1 MTDAT
6 TGQGADGARRG
17 EKTTGEGPAGRAY
30 GTGGQS
36 NLPQGDRSKG
46 PQGQESAPLVAG
58 HDTRDTTS
66 GAERTDTGDGSRS
79 PLVAGPA
86 GHDAAT
92 KGHDTGDGSH
102 SPLVAGPAGH
112 EAATKGHD
120 TAATA
125 KGEGAQSGRLL
136 PHDEC
141 DKLQLQLQH
150 AVAGF
155 VDGPRNAVEE
165 ADHVMEELASRVT
178 DALTNRRR
186 TLRTSWQDGEDKH
199 GNAGDTEQLRLALR
213 DYREL
218 ADRLLH
224 L

>member
-17 EKTTGEGPAGRAY
+17 EKTTGVGPAGRAY
-30 GTGGQS
+30 GTDG
-36 NLPQGDRSKG
+36 RSKG
-46 PQGQESAPLVAG
+46 PQDQESAPLVAG
-58 HDTRDTTS
+58 HGTRDTS
-66 GAERTDTGDGSRS
+66 GRDISGRDTAGTERTEKEGGS
-79 PLVAGPA
+79 G
-86 GHDAAT
+86 
-92 KGHDTGDGSH
+92 

-112 EAATKGHD
+112 EAASKGRE
-120 TAATA
+120 TATEAPRTA
-125 KGEGAQSGRLL
+125 GAAGTAGAEGSHRNRLL
-136 PHDEC
+136 PHDES

-155 VDGPRNAVEE
+155 VDEPRHAVEE
-165 ADHVMEELASRVT
+165 ADHVMEEVASRVT
-178 DALTNRRR
+178 DALTQRRR
-186 TLRTSWQDGEDKH
+186 TLRTSWQDGEDKQ
-199 GNAGDTEQLRLALR
+199 GNSGDTEQLRLALR

>member
-30 GTGGQS
+30 VTGGQS

-58 HDTRDTTS
+58 HDTRDTS
-66 GAERTDTGDGSRS
+66 GAERTEQPEKGDGSR
-79 PLVAGPA
+79 
-86 GHDAAT
+86 
-92 KGHDTGDGSH
+92 

-112 EAATKGHD
+112 EAATKGHE
-120 TAATA
+120 TAATT
-125 KGEGAQSGRLL
+125 KGEGSHPGRLL

-141 DKLQLQLQH
+141 DKLSLQLQH

-178 DALTNRRR
+178 DALTHRRR
-186 TLRTSWQDGEDKH
+186 TLRTSWQDGEGKH
-199 GNAGDTEQLRLALR
+199 ANAGDTEQLRLALR

>member
-30 GTGGQS
+30 VTGGQS

-92 KGHDTGDGSH
+92 KGHDT
-102 SPLVAGPAGH
+102 
-112 EAATKGHD
+112 AT
-120 TAATA
+120 TA
-125 KGEGAQSGRLL
+125 KGEGAQRGRLL

-155 VDGPRNAVEE
+155 VDEPRNAVEE

-178 DALTNRRR
+178 DALTHRRR

>member
-17 EKTTGEGPAGRAY
+17 EKTAGDGPAGRAY
-30 GTGGQS
+30 VTGGQS
-36 NLPQGDRSKG
+36 NAPQGDRSKG
-46 PQGQESAPLVAG
+46 SQGQESAPLVAG
-58 HDTRDTTS
+58 HDTRDTS
-66 GAERTDTGDGSRS
+66 AAERTDTGDGSRS

-86 GHDAAT
+86 GHEAAA
-92 KGHDTGDGSH
+92 KDHDTATRAAKGDGS
-102 SPLVAGPAGH
+102 PR
-112 EAATKGHD
+112 
-120 TAATA
+120 
-125 KGEGAQSGRLL
+125 GRLL

-141 DKLQLQLQH
+141 DKLSLRLQH

-165 ADHVMEELASRVT
+165 ADHVMEEVASRVT
-178 DALTNRRR
+178 DALTQRRR

-199 GNAGDTEQLRLALR
+199 ANAGDTEQLRLALR

>member
-17 EKTTGEGPAGRAY
+17 EKTAGEGPAGRAY
-30 GTGGQS
+30 ATGGQS
-36 NLPQGDRSKG
+36 TAPQGDRSKG
-46 PQGQESAPLVAG
+46 PEGQESAPLVAG
-58 HDTRDTTS
+58 HDTRDTS
-66 GAERTDTGDGSRS
+66 GAQRTERPEKGDGS
-79 PLVAGPA
+79 G
-86 GHDAAT
+86 
-92 KGHDTGDGSH
+92 

-112 EAATKGHD
+112 EAATKGHE
-120 TAATA
+120 TAAA
-125 KGEGAQSGRLL
+125 KGEGSQRGRLL

-141 DKLQLQLQH
+141 DKLSLRLQH

-155 VDGPRNAVEE
+155 IDGPRNAVEE
-165 ADHVMEELASRVT
+165 ADHVMEEVASRVS
-178 DALTNRRR
+178 DALTQRRR

-199 GNAGDTEQLRLALR
+199 ANAGDTEQLRLALR

>member
-17 EKTTGEGPAGRAY
+17 ENQGADGARRGEKMTGGPAGRAY
-30 GTGGQS
+30 GTDGR
-36 NLPQGDRSKG
+36 PKG
-46 PQGQESAPLVAG
+46 PQGEGNAPLVAG
-58 HDTRDTTS
+58 HDTRDTSGTERRDTS
-66 GAERTDTGDGSRS
+66 GTERTAKGDGS
-79 PLVAGPA
+79 
-86 GHDAAT
+86 
-92 KGHDTGDGSH
+92 GSGSA

-112 EAATKGHD
+112 EAAAKGQES
-120 TAATA
+120 AAKGQESAA
-125 KGEGAQSGRLL
+125 KGEGSHRSRLL

-141 DKLQLQLQH
+141 DKLSLRLQH

-155 VDGPRNAVEE
+155 VDEPRNAVEE
-165 ADHVMEELASRVT
+165 ADHVMEEVASRVT
-178 DALTNRRR
+178 DAMTQRRR

-199 GNAGDTEQLRLALR
+199 ADAGDTEQLRLALR

>member
-6 TGQGADGARRG
+6 TGQGAEGAGGARR
-17 EKTTGEGPAGRAY
+17 ENKETGPAGRAY
-30 GTGGQS
+30 AAGGQS
-36 NLPQGDRSKG
+36 GTPQSDRSTG
-46 PQGQESAPLVAG
+46 PRGEEHAPLVAG
-58 HDTRDTTS
+58 HEGD
-66 GAERTDTGDGSRS
+66 GASSAGQGERADKDKDKGDGSRS

-86 GHDAAT
+86 GH
-92 KGHDTGDGSH
+92 
-102 SPLVAGPAGH
+102 
-112 EAATKGHD
+112 EAA
-120 TAATA
+120 AQ
-125 KGEGAQSGRLL
+125 GEGARREGPHRGRLL

-141 DKLQLQLQH
+141 DKLSLRLQH

-165 ADHVMEELASRVT
+165 ADHVMEEVAARVT
-178 DALTNRRR
+178 DALTQRRR
-186 TLRTSWQDGEDKH
+186 TLRHSWQQDGEDKH
-199 GNAGDTEQLRLALR
+199 ANAGDTEQLRLALR

>member
-17 EKTTGEGPAGRAY
+17 EKTTGVGPAGRAY
-30 GTGGQS
+30 GTDGRPKS
-36 NLPQGDRSKG
+36 PQAE
-46 PQGQESAPLVAG
+46 ESAPLVAG
-58 HDTRDTTS
+58 HGTRDTS
-66 GAERTDTGDGSRS
+66 GAERAERAERTERTERTEKGDGS
-79 PLVAGPA
+79 G
-86 GHDAAT
+86 
-92 KGHDTGDGSH
+92 

-112 EAATKGHD
+112 EAASKTPK
-120 TAATA
+120 AAE
-125 KGEGAQSGRLL
+125 GEGSHRSRLL
-136 PHDEC
+136 PHDES
-141 DKLQLQLQH
+141 DKLSLQLQH

-155 VDGPRNAVEE
+155 VDEPRNAVEE
-165 ADHVMEELASRVT
+165 ADHVMEEVTSRIN
-178 DALTNRRR
+178 DALTQRRR
-186 TLRTSWQDGEDKH
+186 TLRTSWQDGADKQ

>member
-17 EKTTGEGPAGRAY
+17 EKTAGEGPAGRAY

-36 NLPQGDRSKG
+36 NLPEGDRAKG
-46 PQGQESAPLVAG
+46 PRGQESAPLVAG

-86 GHDAAT
+86 GHET
-92 KGHDTGDGSH
+92 
-102 SPLVAGPAGH
+102 
-112 EAATKGHD
+112 ATKGHD
-120 TAATA
+120 TATTA
-125 KGEGAQSGRLL
+125 KGESAQRGRLL

-178 DALTNRRR
+178 DALTHRRR

>member
-36 NLPQGDRSKG
+36 SLPQGDRSKG

-66 GAERTDTGDGSRS
+66 GAERTETGDGSRS

-86 GHDAAT
+86 GHDAA
-92 KGHDTGDGSH
+92 
-102 SPLVAGPAGH
+102 A
-112 EAATKGHD
+112 KGHD

>member
-17 EKTTGEGPAGRAY
+17 EKTAGEGPAGRAY
-30 GTGGQS
+30 VTGGQS
-36 NLPQGDRSKG
+36 NAPQGDRSKG
-46 PQGQESAPLVAG
+46 PEGQESAPLVAG
-58 HDTRDTTS
+58 HDTRDTS
-66 GAERTDTGDGSRS
+66 GAERTERPEKGDGSR
-79 PLVAGPA
+79 
-86 GHDAAT
+86 
-92 KGHDTGDGSH
+92 

-112 EAATKGHD
+112 EAATKG
-120 TAATA
+120 
-125 KGEGAQSGRLL
+125 EGSQRGRLL

-141 DKLQLQLQH
+141 DKLSLRLQH

-165 ADHVMEELASRVT
+165 ADHVMEEVASRVT
-178 DALTNRRR
+178 DALTQRRR

-199 GNAGDTEQLRLALR
+199 ANAGDTEQLRLALR

>member
-30 GTGGQS
+30 VTGGQS

-86 GHDAAT
+86 GHEAAT
-92 KGHDTGDGSH
+92 KGQDTA
-102 SPLVAGPAGH
+102 VT
-112 EAATKGHD
+112 TKGHD

-125 KGEGAQSGRLL
+125 KGEGSQRGRLL

-178 DALTNRRR
+178 DALTHRRR

>member
-17 EKTTGEGPAGRAY
+17 EKAAGEGPAGRAY
-30 GTGGQS
+30 VTGGQP
-36 NLPQGDRSKG
+36 NTPQADRSKG

-66 GAERTDTGDGSRS
+66 GAERTETGDGSR
-79 PLVAGPA
+79 
-86 GHDAAT
+86 
-92 KGHDTGDGSH
+92 

-120 TAATA
+120 TATTT
-125 KGEGAQSGRLL
+125 KGEGSHGARLL

-155 VDGPRNAVEE
+155 VDEPRNAVEE

-178 DALTNRRR
+178 DALTHRRR

>member
-30 GTGGQS
+30 VTGGQS

-79 PLVAGPA
+79 PLVAG
-86 GHDAAT
+86 HDAAT
-92 KGHDTGDGSH
+92 KGHDT
-102 SPLVAGPAGH
+102 
-112 EAATKGHD
+112 AT
-120 TAATA
+120 TT
-125 KGEGAQSGRLL
+125 KGEGAQRGRLL
-136 PHDEC
+136 PHEEC

-155 VDGPRNAVEE
+155 VDEPRNAVEE

-178 DALTNRRR
+178 DALTHRRR

>member
-86 GHDAAT
+86 GH
-92 KGHDTGDGSH
+92 
-102 SPLVAGPAGH
+102 

-125 KGEGAQSGRLL
+125 KGEGSQRGRLL
-136 PHDEC
+136 PHDES
-141 DKLQLQLQH
+141 DKLSLQLQH

>member
-6 TGQGADGARRG
+6 TGPGAESARRG
-17 EKTTGEGPAGRAY
+17 EKTA
-30 GTGGQS
+30 
-36 NLPQGDRSKG
+36 GDRSMGPKG
-46 PQGQESAPLVAG
+46 ERSAPLVAG
-58 HDTRDTTS
+58 HGTRDTSDGSS
-66 GAERTDTGDGSRS
+66 GSSDGATRAEEKDDGSRS

-86 GHDAAT
+86 GHEAAA
-92 KGHDTGDGSH
+92 KGDGSH
-102 SPLVAGPAGH
+102 R
-112 EAATKGHD
+112 
-120 TAATA
+120 
-125 KGEGAQSGRLL
+125 GRLL

-141 DKLQLQLQH
+141 DKLSLRLQH

-155 VDGPRNAVEE
+155 VDGPRTSVEE
-165 ADHVMEELASRVT
+165 ADRVMEEVATRVT
-178 DALTNRRR
+178 DALTRRRR
-186 TLRTSWQDGEDKH
+186 TLRTSWQDGADKQ

>member
-6 TGQGADGARRG
+6 TGQGAEGARRG
-17 EKTTGEGPAGRAY
+17 EKTTGGPAGRAY

-36 NLPQGDRSKG
+36 DAPERGRPGSG

-58 HDTRDTTS
+58 RDSRDPAADTK
-66 GAERTDTGDGSRS
+66 AERVERAEKGEGDGSRS
-79 PLVAGPA
+79 PLVAG
-86 GHDAAT
+86 
-92 KGHDTGDGSH
+92 S
-102 SPLVAGPAGH
+102 AGH
-112 EAATKGHD
+112 EAAAKNE
-120 TAATA
+120 TAARGESAA
-125 KGEGAQSGRLL
+125 KGSTAARGDGAHRGRLL

-141 DKLQLQLQH
+141 DKLALQLQH

-155 VDGPRNAVEE
+155 VDEPRNAVEE
-165 ADHVMEELASRVT
+165 ADHVMEEVASRVT
-178 DALTNRRR
+178 DALTQRRR
-186 TLRTSWQDGEDKH
+186 TLRTSWQEGENKQ

>member
-17 EKTTGEGPAGRAY
+17 EKTTGVGPAGRAY
-30 GTGGQS
+30 GTGGQP
-36 NLPQGDRSKG
+36 NAPQGDRSKG
-46 PQGQESAPLVAG
+46 PEGQESAPLVAG
-58 HDTRDTTS
+58 HGTRDTSGRDTF
-66 GAERTDTGDGSRS
+66 GAERTEKDDGS
-79 PLVAGPA
+79 G
-86 GHDAAT
+86 
-92 KGHDTGDGSH
+92 

-112 EAATKGHD
+112 EVASKGHE
-120 TAATA
+120 TATETPRTA
-125 KGEGAQSGRLL
+125 GAAGVTGSEGSQRGHLL
-136 PHDEC
+136 PHDES

-165 ADHVMEELASRVT
+165 ADHVMEELATRVT
-178 DALTNRRR
+178 DALTQRRR